1 MIIRNAG
8 VAMLALSLAGCNM
21 GQRDAATEQPVAM
34 KGGLYSVSFEAGA
47 FGMSMPID
55 NKNFRTKSVC
65 VRSNEGE
72 QWIYKAVREQI
83 TKGTECQSQN
93 MKRTGNAI
101 SGRLSCTMDRR
112 EGGGIGSMDYSG
124 TMSEDSVDLIGKISP
139 PSNLGEVSAEDQQQ
153 IKMMAELME
162 VRIRMTREGDC

>member
-1 MIIRNAG
+1 MRTAIL
-8 VAMLALSLAGCNM
+8 VMLPICLAGCNVA
-21 GQRDAATEQPVAM
+21 QRDAATEQPIAI

-65 VRSNEGE
+65 VRSNEGDR
-72 QWIYKAVREQI
+72 WIFKAVREQI
-83 TKGTECQSQN
+83 TKEPNCQSLDMN
-93 MKRTGNAI
+93 RTGNAI

-124 TMSEDSVDLIGKISP
+124 TISEDSVDLIGKIKP
-139 PSNLGEVSAEDQQQ
+139 PSNLGEVSEADQRQ
-153 IKMMAELME
+153 IQAMAELME
-162 VRIRMTREGDC
+162 VRIRMERDGDC